1 MDSVLQDLRYAF
13 RALRQHPAFALT
25 AVLTLGLGIGA
36 NVAIFS
42 VVNAVLLR
50 PLPFE
55 QPDRL
60 VRVWG
65 QHPQIGHEA
74 ASLPDFLDWRAGTP
88 SFEGLSVLANTRYRL
103 GHSRGHQCL
112 HSQPGS
118 GICCDTL

>member
-1 MDSVLQDLRYAF
+1 MSPMDAFFRDVRHGLRRVVAAPGF
-13 RALRQHPAFALT
+13 T
-25 AVLTLGLGIGA
+25 AVTILTLGLGIGA

-74 ASLPDFLDWRAGTP
+74 ASLPDFLACRTGPP
-88 SFEGLSVLANTRYRL
+88 SFEGLSALANTRFTL
-103 GHSRGHQCL
+103 TGAGEPEMIRGAL
-112 HSQPGS
+112 VSA
-118 GICCDTL
+118 DF